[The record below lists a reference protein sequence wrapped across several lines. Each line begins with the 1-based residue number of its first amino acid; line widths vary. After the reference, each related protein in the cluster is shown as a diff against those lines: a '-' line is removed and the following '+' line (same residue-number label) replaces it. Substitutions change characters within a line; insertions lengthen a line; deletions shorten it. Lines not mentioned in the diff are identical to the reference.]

1 MDYVADTVAL
11 VRHLC
16 HKRLGRRAAR
26 IFTEADAGQHTV
38 AISSITL
45 MEILYLSEAKRIDVR
60 LLEVINLTLASTN
73 YAIVPIDAEIVL
85 TASTIDDVPELH
97 DRILVATANSLNVPL
112 LTSDKV
118 IAGSKHVQVIW

>member
-1 MDYVADTVAL
+1 MNYVADTVAII
-11 VRHLC
+11 RHLR
-16 HKRLGRRAAR
+16 HKRLGRQAAR
-26 IFTEADAGQHTV
+26 IFREADAGQHTV

-60 LLEVINLTLASTN
+60 LPEVINLTLASTN

-97 DRILVATANSLNVPL
+97 DRILVAMDNNLGVPL
-112 LTSDKV
+112 LTSDHV
-118 IAGSKHVQVIW
+118 IAGSKHVHVIW

>member
-11 VRHLC
+11 VRHLR
-16 HKRLGRRAAR
+16 HKRLGRQATQVFR
-26 IFTEADAGQHTV
+26 EADAGQHTI

-60 LLEVINLTLASTN
+60 LPEVINLTLASTN
-73 YAIVPIDAEIVL
+73 YAIVPIDADIVL
-85 TASTIDDVPELH
+85 TAATIDDVPELH
-97 DRILVATANSLNVPL
+97 DRILVATASSLGIPL
-112 LTSDKV
+112 LTSDYV